1 MDSLVLDGRETV
13 VIAIFAVYL
22 GRFVNARVAFLRTY
36 QIPDSVTGGIVASIL
51 FGIIYGVTGV
61 EFDFD
66 SSVRDAFLLIFF
78 ACIGLSTGLAT
89 ILAGGRQIVIL
100 GVIAVVFMLLQN
112 GMGVLVA
119 SLSGLDP
126 VVGVVG
132 GTVSMAGGPGTA
144 VAWGQVLQSD
154 YGIDSAIN
162 IGTAFA
168 TIGMVIGGLLGG
180 PLAARLISRHQL
192 QSEADADSVPA
203 MGMGA
208 AEQSVEINYDSML
221 RTILTVFIAVG
232 MGLVLDK
239 LFKSINFQLPEF
251 AACMITGMLV
261 INIGPKLL
269 PMLDWPRP
277 NKSKS
282 LSLLT
287 ELSVSLV
294 LVMALMPMKWSL
306 LLGAGPMILLML
318 VVQSVLVVLFA
329 AVVVFRAMGGN
340 YDGAVI
346 ASGYVGVFLGVTSTG
361 MANVSAVTQKN
372 GASPKAILM
381 IPLLGAFLVEMLN
394 PLVVQLFL
402 GWFG

>member
-1 MDSLVLDGRETV
+1 MDPIVLDGRETV

-22 GRFVNARVAFLRTY
+22 GRFVNAKVAFLRTY
-36 QIPDSVTGGIVASIL
+36 QIPDSVTGGIFASIL
-51 FGIIYGVTGV
+51 LGLIFAVAGV

-66 SSVRDAFLLIFF
+66 TSVRDAFLLIFF

-89 ILAGGRQIVIL
+89 VLAGGRQIVIL
-100 GVIAVVFMLLQN
+100 GVIAVVFMFLQN
-112 GMGVLVA
+112 GIGVLLA
-119 SLSGLDP
+119 NLSGLDP
-126 VVGVVG
+126 LIGVVG

-144 VAWGQVLQSD
+144 VAWGQVMQTD

-162 IGTAFA
+162 LGTAFA
-168 TIGMVIGGLLGG
+168 TIGMVIGGLVGG
-180 PLAARLISRHQL
+180 PLAARLIKRHNL
-192 QSEADADSVPA
+192 QSQADPDSVPL

-208 AEQSVEINYDSML
+208 AEQHVEINYDSMM
-221 RTILTVFIAVG
+221 RTILTVFVAVG
-232 MGLVLDK
+232 MGIALDK

-251 AACMITGMLV
+251 AACMVTGMIM
-261 INIGPKLL
+261 INLGPKLL
-269 PMLDWPRP
+269 PMLNWPQP

-282 LSLLT
+282 LSLLS

-294 LVMALMPMKWSL
+294 LVMALMPMKWSVL
-306 LLGAGPMILLML
+306 LEAGPTILLIL
-318 VVQSVLVVLFA
+318 VAQSVLVVLVA
-329 AVVVFRAMGGN
+329 ALVVFRAMGAN

-361 MANVSAVTQKN
+361 MANVSAVTQNN

-394 PLVVQLFL
+394 PFVVQLFL